1 MPHTKPFPDPASF
14 HALTDEADIGS
25 GEKTPGQLETER
37 MIREIPA
44 LPPSDQEGDVDDD
57 ENVAEDNAAGR
68 EAAGAGRERREHD
81 ASLQRDEPADHLDGL
96 DPVPP
101 KGS

>member
-1 MPHTKPFPDPASF
+1 MAHTTPSKPSKPFPDPASA
-14 HALTDEADIGS
+14 HALSDEADIGS
-25 GEKTPGQLETER
+25 GEKTPAQLETEQ

-44 LPPSDQEGDVDDD
+44 LPPSSGDP
-57 ENVAEDNAAGR
+57 AEDDAAGR

-81 ASLQRDEPADHLDGL
+81 ASLQRDEPADDLDGL

-101 KGS
+101 KGR

>member
-1 MPHTKPFPDPASF
+1 MPNKPFPDPATA

-25 GEKTPGQLETER
+25 GEKSPSQLETEQ

-44 LPPSDQEGDVDDD
+44 LPPGGQDTADDD
-57 ENVAEDNAAGR
+57 AAGGD
-68 EAAGAGRERREHD
+68 AAGAGRAQREHD
-81 ASLQRDEPADHLDGL
+81 ASLQRDEPGDDLDGL

-101 KGS
+101 KGR

>member
-1 MPHTKPFPDPASF
+1 MMPNTKPFPDPASA
-14 HALTDEADIGS
+14 HALSDEADIGS

-44 LPPSDQEGDVDDD
+44 LPPFGQER
-57 ENVAEDNAAGR
+57 AEDDAAGGD
-68 EAAGAGRERREHD
+68 AAGAGRNRREHD
-81 ASLQRDEPADHLDGL
+81 ASLQRDEPADDLNGL

-101 KGS
+101 EGA